1 MGAVH
6 LQSVR
11 LTYPGEF
18 GEKRV
23 VRIADH
29 LAVCQKSK
37 GVVTFMLVTI
47 NM

>member
-1 MGAVH
+1 MGTVH

-18 GEKRV
+18 DEKHV
-23 VRIADH
+23 LCIADH
-29 LAVCQKSK
+29 LAVCQKGK
-37 GVVTFMLVTI
+37 GVATFMLVTT